1 MLHNSFQPMFASD
14 LLSLSLRA
22 LAAHR
27 LRSFLTLLG
36 IAVGIAAVILLT
48 SIGEGVHRFVLA
60 EFTQFGTNVIEIAPG
75 KTRASGGPGGLQ
87 TTVRLLT
94 LDDARALARV
104 PGVVAATPI
113 VWGNSEVNANG
124 RLRRT
129 TVQGVGA
136 AMREIV
142 KMQVQSGGFLPDE
155 PFEHARPLAVL
166 GPKLKQ
172 ELFGSESALGQR
184 LRIGG
189 LQFRIVG
196 VMAPKG
202 QFLGMDLDDTVFIP
216 TARALE
222 LYNREGLMRI
232 NLTYREGLR
241 TADVVA
247 NVTAVLAARHG
258 REDFSLTTQEDMLRT
273 LSKILNV
280 LTMAVGALGGIS
292 LLVGGVGIVTIMTIA
307 VTERT
312 NEIGLLKALGAR
324 ERTIL
329 GIFLGEAVALSAVGG
344 LLGLALGIGVA
355 QLLHLAVPALPVQ
368 TPLSFVVLAEAVAV
382 VIGLAAGVLPARN
395 AARLDPVEAL
405 RAE

>member
-1 MLHNSFQPMFASD
+1 MLARD
-14 LLSLSLRA
+14 LFKLSARA
-22 LAAHR
+22 LLAHR
-27 LRSFLTLLG
+27 MRSFLTLLG

-48 SIGEGVHRFVLA
+48 SIGEGVHRFVLE

-75 KTRASGGPGGLQ
+75 KTKASGGPGGLQ

-94 LDDARALARV
+94 LEDAEALARL
-104 PGVVAATPI
+104 PGIVAVTPN
-113 VWGNSEVNANG
+113 VWGNSEVAANG

-129 TVQGVGA
+129 TVQGVGPGTL
-136 AMREIV
+136 EIM
-142 KMQVQSGGFLPDE
+142 KMTMQSGSFLPAEDL
-155 PFEHARPLAVL
+155 EHARPLAVL

-172 ELFGSESALGQR
+172 ELFGSDNALGQR

-189 LQFRIVG
+189 MQFRIIG
-196 VMAPKG
+196 VVAPKG

-232 NLTYREGLR
+232 HLTYREGL
-241 TADVVA
+241 AANDVAASVKSA
-247 NVTAVLAARHG
+247 LAARHG
-258 REDFSLTTQEDMLRT
+258 REDFTLTTQEDMLRT

-280 LTMAVGALGGIS
+280 LTLAVGALGGIS
-292 LLVGGVGIVTIMTIA
+292 LLVGAVGIVTIMTIA

-329 GIFLGEAVALSAVGG
+329 GIFLAEAIALAAIGG
-344 LLGLALGIGVA
+344 LLGLVLGIGIA
-355 QLLHLAVPALPVQ
+355 QLAHLAFPALPVH
-368 TPLSFVVLAEAVAV
+368 TPLSFVILAEAVAV
-382 VIGLAAGVLPARN
+382 AIGLMAGVLPARN

>member
-1 MLHNSFQPMFASD
+1 MLARD
-14 LLSLSLRA
+14 LFTLSTRSLT
-22 LAAHR
+22 AHR

-48 SIGEGVHRFVLA
+48 SIGEGVHRFVLN

-75 KTRASGGPGGLQ
+75 KTKASGGPGGLQ

-94 LDDARALARV
+94 LDDVQALSRV
-104 PGVVAATPI
+104 PGILAVTPN
-113 VWGNSEVNANG
+113 VWGNSEVAANG

-129 TVQGVGA
+129 TIQGVGPGTL
-136 AMREIV
+136 EIM
-142 KMQVQSGGFLPDE
+142 KMTMQSGSFLPAE
-155 PFEHARPLAVL
+155 SFEHARPLAVL

-172 ELFGSESALGQR
+172 ELFGSENALGQR

-189 LQFRIVG
+189 MQFRIVG
-196 VMAPKG
+196 VVEPKG

-232 NLTYREGLR
+232 HLTYREGLHAG
-241 TADVVA
+241 TVA
-247 NVTAVLAARHG
+247 AAIKSVLAGRHG
-258 REDFSLTTQEDMLRT
+258 REDFTLTTQEDMLRT

-324 ERTIL
+324 EQTIL
-329 GIFLGEAVALSAVGG
+329 GVFLAEAVALAAVGG
-344 LLGLALGIGVA
+344 MLGLAFGIGIA
-355 QLLHLAVPALPVQ
+355 QFAHLLFPALPVQ
-368 TPLSFVVLAEAVAV
+368 TPLSFVALAEAVAV

-395 AARLDPVEAL
+395 AARLDAVEAL